1 MRFSILVSQNLLF
14 FLWPIREGMEAME
27 EYSVTAQCGSRE
39 TFSIRHVGIFVL
51 WLKFLEADT
60 EMGLGIK

>member
-1 MRFSILVSQNLLF
+1 
-14 FLWPIREGMEAME
+14 MEAME